1 MYGLISKKLILMI
14 IDVLPKFYIAK
25 NKIWIN
31 VKLAVMDIPLLRED
45 MDVVLMELLY
55 KED

>member
-1 MYGLISKKLILMI
+1 MYGLISKKLIPMI
-14 IDVLPKFYIAK
+14 IDVLPKFYIVK